1 MTKGRKTRKQ
11 EPRPDL
17 KHINTG
23 ARSWNT
29 VRNFDVFISGLK
41 LIPQRKIC
49 TNIQVMGRKKKKE
62 EKTTNK
68 QKTHTLCQ
76 PSFPSKLCIH
86 EIKTNTVERKKIIV
100 QYGKQ

>member
-11 EPRPDL
+11 KPRPDL

-23 ARSWNT
+23 SRSWNT

-49 TNIQVMGRKKKKE
+49 TNIQEMGGKKKKE
-62 EKTTNK
+62 EKNNK
-68 QKTHTLCQ
+68 QTENTQPLPTHFSKQTLY
-76 PSFPSKLCIH
+76 P
-86 EIKTNTVERKKIIV
+86 
-100 QYGKQ
+100 

>member
-41 LIPQRKIC
+41 LIPQRNIC
-49 TNIQVMGRKKKKE
+49 TNIQVMGRKKKKRR
-62 EKTTNK
+62 KNNK
-68 QKTHTLCQ
+68 QTENTHPLPTQFSKQTLY
-76 PSFPSKLCIH
+76 P
-86 EIKTNTVERKKIIV
+86 
-100 QYGKQ
+100 